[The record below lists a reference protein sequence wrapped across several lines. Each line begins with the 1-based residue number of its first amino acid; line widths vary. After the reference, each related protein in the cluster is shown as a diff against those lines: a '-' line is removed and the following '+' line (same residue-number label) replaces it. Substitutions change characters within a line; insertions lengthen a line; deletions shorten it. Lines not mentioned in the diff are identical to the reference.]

1 MTRPPTEV
9 AEPAAGGD
17 WAETTE
23 RYHQLVETINF
34 HNHRYYVL
42 DSPEVAD
49 AEYDQLMNELRAIEA
64 DHPELQSPDSPTQ
77 RVGAGPAEQFAVVQH
92 RVPMLSLANAFSA
105 DALRAWHERITRLAG
120 REVRD
125 FTIEPKIDGLAI
137 SLRYAAGHFEV
148 GATRGDGS
156 QGEDITTNLKTVRTV
171 PLALHD
177 TPPSYLEV
185 RGEVYLSRAAFQ

>member
-1 MTRPPTEV
+1 
-9 AEPAAGGD
+9 
-17 WAETTE
+17 E

-77 RVGAGPAEQFAVVQH
+77 RVGAGPSAQFAVVQH

-120 REVRD
+120 HEVRD
-125 FTIEPKIDGLAI
+125 FTIEPKIDGL
-137 SLRYAAGHFEV
+137 
-148 GATRGDGS
+148 
-156 QGEDITTNLKTVRTV
+156 
-171 PLALHD
+171 
-177 TPPSYLEV
+177 
-185 RGEVYLSRAAFQ
+185 